1 VNFVAID
8 VETANP
14 NMASI
19 CQVGLVQYVAGAPVD
34 EWMSYVDPQDDF
46 DDINVSIHGIDE
58 VRVRGAPTFPQISG
72 DLFHYLR
79 NSLVVCYTHFD
90 RLALAQTSQ
99 RYKISVPRLVWLD
112 SARVA
117 RRAWEDCAWKGYGLA
132 KICKKLGYE
141 FQHHDALEDAK
152 AAAFVLTCAIR
163 DTGLSTE
170 EWLKRIEQPIIL
182 GSGSSGSDIKRAG
195 NPNGHFFGD
204 VLVFTGSLT
213 IPRRDAA
220 DMAAGAGFQVAP
232 SVTKATT
239 ILVVGDQDT
248 AKLAGHTK
256 STKHR
261 KAEELISAGVA
272 IRIVRESDFKE
283 LVKLSS
289 PVA

>member
-1 VNFVAID
+1 VDFVAID

-19 CQVGLVQYVAGAPVD
+19 CQVGLVRYVAGSPVD

-58 VRVRGAPTFPQISG
+58 TRVIGAPTFPQIAER
-72 DLFHYLR
+72 LFHYLR
-79 NSLVVCYTHFD
+79 NSLVVCHTHFD

-99 RYKISVPRLVWLD
+99 RHKIAVPHLVWLD

-132 KICKKLGYE
+132 KVCRKLGYE
-141 FQHHDALEDAK
+141 FRHHDALEDAK
-152 AAAFVLTCAIR
+152 AAAFVLTCAMR
-163 DTGLSTE
+163 DTGLSTN
-170 EWLKRIEQPIIL
+170 EWLKRIQQPIIL

-195 NPNGHFFGD
+195 NPNGPFIGD

-213 IPRRDAA
+213 ISRRDAA
-220 DMAAGAGFQVAP
+220 NLAAAAGFQVA
-232 SVTKATT
+232 SGVSKGTT

-248 AKLAGHTK
+248 AKLAGHAK

-261 KAEELISAGVA
+261 KAEEFIKAGVA

-283 LVKLSS
+283 LVQLSS